1 MAKVYSKEFNF
12 FPKSW
17 LLPHDYNEVKEYLT
31 NNRKSTIILKPAG
44 NCQGRGIYLVNK
56 VSEIPVGEKY
66 VVQEYIHKPF
76 LIDNLK
82 FDFRIYVIITGVN
95 PLRIFIYEEGL
106 ARFATEIYEEP
117 NNENIDDDYMH
128 LTNYAINKRSE
139 NFVKNKDE
147 D

>member
-1 MAKVYSKEFNF
+1 M
-12 FPKSW
+12 
-17 LLPHDYNEVKEYLT
+17 
-31 NNRKSTIILKPAG
+31 
-44 NCQGRGIYLVNK
+44 
-56 VSEIPVGEKY
+56 
-66 VVQEYIHKPF
+66 QEYIHKPF